1 MNRSSGS
8 IQTQSNPMNT
18 KNLLVL
24 PDNLPVPEDDGACV
38 HLEGTN
44 MPAIALASTSG
55 SKVKLGFEDGILV
68 VYFYPMT
75 GRPDAPPMVGWNE
88 IPGARGCTPQSC
100 SFRDHHSDL
109 LDLGAKVYGV
119 SSQSPEDQKEAVQ
132 RLHLPFELLS
142 DSKFELASAL
152 RLPTFE
158 YNALRLIK
166 RLTLIIENGAIRKVF
181 YPVFPPNEN
190 AANVVAWLQQNTA

>member
-1 MNRSSGS
+1 
-8 IQTQSNPMNT
+8 MNT
-18 KNLLVL
+18 RNLLVL
-24 PDNLPVPEDDGACV
+24 PDDLPVPENDGACA
-38 HLEGTN
+38 HLEGMA

-55 SKVKLGFEDGILV
+55 VKKNLGLESGISI

-75 GRPDAPPMVGWNE
+75 GRPDAPPMIGWNE

-100 SFRDHHSDL
+100 SFRDCHSEL
-109 LDLGAKVYGV
+109 VELGAKVYGV
-119 SSQSPEDQKEAVQ
+119 SSQSTEDQKEAVQ

-142 DSKFELASAL
+142 DSNFELTTAL
-152 RLPTFE
+152 KLPTFE
-158 YNALRLIK
+158 YNSLRLIK

-190 AANVVAWLQQNTA
+190 AANVIAWFHQAKA